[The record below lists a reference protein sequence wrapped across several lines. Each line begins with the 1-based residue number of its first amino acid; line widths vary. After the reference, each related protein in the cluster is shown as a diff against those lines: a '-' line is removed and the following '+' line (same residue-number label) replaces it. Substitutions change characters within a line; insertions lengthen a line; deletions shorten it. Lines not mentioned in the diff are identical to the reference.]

1 MQAAS
6 PPTYHP
12 EPVFRGFEKS
22 VERTLGADMRL
33 IYGFA
38 VPMLMVIGLII
49 VLALSPTT
57 WLVVTILILELAALG
72 IVLTGFIG
80 VLSDD
85 EDAKE
90 DLQ

>member
-1 MQAAS
+1 
-6 PPTYHP
+6 
-12 EPVFRGFEKS
+12 VFRGFEKS